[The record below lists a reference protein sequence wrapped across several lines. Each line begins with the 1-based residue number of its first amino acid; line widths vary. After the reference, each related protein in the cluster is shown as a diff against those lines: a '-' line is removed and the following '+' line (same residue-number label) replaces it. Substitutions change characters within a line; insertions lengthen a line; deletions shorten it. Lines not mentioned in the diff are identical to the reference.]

1 MKSIQGAGLIG
12 DGRLPTIHA
21 GGVSTPIDM
30 ESTMIRFL
38 RKAQLKN
45 GAYVPAATAF
55 SMELTGYMRKEYDI
69 DIKFGIEMFGDTAIH
84 WQLDVPDL
92 ATLEELNGKLMKN
105 KDYWDMLEKAKE
117 FWVDGSLK
125 DVVVNFP
132 DM

>member
-1 MKSIQGAGLIG
+1 
-12 DGRLPTIHA
+12 
-21 GGVSTPIDM
+21 
-30 ESTMIRFL
+30 MIRFL

-92 ATLEELNGKLMKN
+92 AALEELNGKLMKN